1 MSQIK
6 SFKKVLEIAI
16 KDDSVKVIAMLDKV
30 LTVDAKNK
38 ILDGIDSS
46 KESKVANQIEI
57 EFDSEDPRVNYSVIN
72 KIRFNDHSS

>member
-38 ILDGIDSS
+38 ILDGMNTSR
-46 KESKVANQIEI
+46 ESLINNQIEI
-57 EFDSEDPRVNYSVIN
+57 PFTEVRATYNVMN
-72 KIRFNDHSS
+72 KMKFANCKSS